1 MSHGLNFDMPADKYH
16 ADPCEQPSL
25 TQSIAGIIWHRT
37 PLHGWMAHPRLNPDC
52 KPVQSDAFDFGSAA
66 HSLIL
71 EGDES
76 RFYEVIADDWRTKS
90 AKEQRDEARDGG
102 MIPLLSKDFAK
113 LFAMRDAASAFI
125 ADSELAG
132 IFDDG
137 NAEVTAI
144 AHDGIWMRGRFDFL
158 ATDRRIVLDYKTVS
172 RSANPESF
180 LRSSVFQFGYDI
192 QAAMYLYLNQL
203 TGGPEDAKFV
213 WLAQETE
220 APYACSLM
228 GASPSLIETGQR
240 KLSSVIDTW
249 TECLL
254 TGEWPGYANR
264 IAWLEAPAWELSK
277 VEEREIQEYEE

>member
-1 MSHGLNFDMPADKYH
+1 MSHGLHFDMPAAQYH
-16 ADPCEQPSL
+16 ADPCEHPSL

-52 KPVQSDAFDFGSAA
+52 NPFQSDAFDFGSAA

-76 RFYEVIADDWRTKS
+76 RFVEINADDWRTKA

-102 MIPLLSKDFAK
+102 MIPLLSKDFSK
-113 LFAMRDAASAFI
+113 LFAMRDAAAAFI

-144 AHDGIWMRGRFDFL
+144 AHDDIWMRGRFDFL
-158 ATDRRIVLDYKTVS
+158 TTDRRIVLDYKTVG

-192 QAAMYLYLNQL
+192 QAAMYLHLNQL

-228 GASPSLIETGQR
+228 GASPSLVETGQR